1 MNTRNNEFKFVFIT
15 VGHTAAGKS
24 TLAQALCKKLDI
36 VYISAGDIKRSF
48 VKNYSAKNSLDPL
61 LLDKGYTGATM
72 KSIEALKEHES
83 VLIDATFFQKHR
95 RVAIESEI
103 RKNYEKTIII
113 WLYCDCPNYEKVV
126 NRIKKR
132 SEMPENVGNQAD
144 NVEVYNHI
152 LNNFDILNIENFS
165 KDTIIISIDTQHNR
179 IKKVESNFNF
189 VSINKKL
196 LLSVFAFIETYLENK
211 RNE

>member
-1 MNTRNNEFKFVFIT
+1 MINNEFKFVFIT

-24 TLAQALCKKLDI
+24 TLAQALCKKLNI
-36 VYISAGDIKRSF
+36 FYISAGDIKRIF

-61 LLDKGYTGATM
+61 LLDKGYTGATI
-72 KSIEALKEHES
+72 KSIEVLKEHES

-103 RKNYEKTIII
+103 RKIYKNTIII
-113 WLYCDCPNYEKVV
+113 WLYCDCSDYEKVV

-132 SEMPENVGNQAD
+132 SEMPENIGNQAD

-152 LNNFDILNIENFS
+152 LNNFDILDIEKFS
-165 KDTIIISIDTQHNR
+165 KDTIIISIDTHQNK
-179 IKKVESNFNF
+179 IKKVESNFNL
-189 VSINKKL
+189 VSMNNYL
-196 LLSVFAFIETYLENK
+196 LLSVFAFIETYLKNK